1 MVIQKICR
9 FISNT
14 TSPIVSK
21 IFPNP
26 YADTLTLQIDGA
38 NGLYHVEG
46 RTSAHD
52 AWVSLAGIDLGE
64 LTAVRGGFTKAG
76 IYELGVVGIREIRVR
91 VERVDGEV
99 SVSGQLI
106 SAEEA

>member
-1 MVIQKICR
+1 MVIQKICD

-46 RTSAHD
+46 RTSSRSD
-52 AWVSLAGIDLGE
+52 WVSLAGIDLGE
-64 LTAVRGGFTKAG
+64 LAAIRGGFTKAG
-76 IYELGVVGIREIRVR
+76 VYEFGVVGIREIRVR

-99 SVSGQLI
+99 SIFGQLI